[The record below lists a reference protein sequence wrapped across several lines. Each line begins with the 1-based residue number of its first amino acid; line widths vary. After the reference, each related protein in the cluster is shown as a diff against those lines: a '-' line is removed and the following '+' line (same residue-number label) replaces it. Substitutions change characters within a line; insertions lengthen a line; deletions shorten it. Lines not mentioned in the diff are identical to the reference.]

1 MKGMNRLRT
10 AAVAALAAFALA
22 SQAALAAEE
31 NEVQAKSSIKGVTV
45 YTDRA
50 HIERSALAEL
60 KAGRTS
66 LVFDSLPV
74 GIDPSSLQVDGSGPV
89 VLEDIVFRTKYFA
102 EIPDEK
108 IKALTEERDA
118 AQARLV
124 ATTDRIARAGAE
136 KAFLEKIVG
145 KVTAV
150 EEEGQSELNPDKWV
164 QMMKFY
170 RERRAFLDEEG
181 RIAERD
187 QRAQKADLDRI
198 VKELSDLSSGRQK
211 RNNQAVVILLADRP
225 AKAEIVLSYVVV
237 GPSWTPIYDLRVDSE
252 KRKLELSYNAY
263 IAQNTGEDWSGVRLS
278 LSTARPEIGGS
289 QPELEPWYVNIYKP
303 SPQRSE
309 VRRAK
314 EAKKL
319 EDAGMG
325 GRGFNMAADVDMV
338 AEEAAP
344 APIAVMGATARQGAV
359 AVVFDVKGA
368 TTIQSD
374 AAKHRVSITQ
384 ASFSASFRYSTAPK
398 LAPRAYLKAK
408 VKNETDF
415 PFLPG
420 ASKVFLDGAFV
431 ADSSIDLV
439 ASGEE
444 FWTYLGVDE
453 GVKVDYKL
461 VKRVKDE
468 QGLLQKK
475 NRYVYQYETVVT
487 NAKKADAEV
496 VLWDQLPVSS
506 DKDLVVKLIEPKYQ
520 KDSDALKKS
529 NTDIFE
535 WNFTLKPGESKK
547 IPFSFSVE
555 YPADANVEGL

>member
-1 MKGMNRLRT
+1 M
-10 AAVAALAAFALA
+10 
-22 SQAALAAEE
+22 
-31 NEVQAKSSIKGVTV
+31 
-45 YTDRA
+45 
-50 HIERSALAEL
+50 
-60 KAGRTS
+60 
-66 LVFDSLPV
+66 
-74 GIDPSSLQVDGSGPV
+74 
-89 VLEDIVFRTKYFA
+89 
-102 EIPDEK
+102 
-108 IKALTEERDA
+108 
-118 AQARLV
+118 
-124 ATTDRIARAGAE
+124 
-136 KAFLEKIVG
+136 
-145 KVTAV
+145 

-187 QRAQKADLDRI
+187 QRTQKAELDRI
-198 VKELSDLSSGRQK
+198 VKELSELSSGRQK

-263 IAQNTGEDWSGVRLS
+263 ITQNTGEDWSGVRLS

-303 SPQRSE
+303 EPQRPG
-309 VRRAK
+309 VRKAK
-314 EAKKL
+314 EARVVMRDEQVSL
-319 EDAGMG
+319 AGK
-325 GRGFNMAADVDMV
+325 GFNGTAYEDVDMM
-338 AEEAAP
+338 ANEAAP
-344 APIAVMGATARQGAV
+344 APMVSSGATARQGAV
-359 AVVFDVKGA
+359 AVVFDVKGT

-384 ASFSASFRYSTAPK
+384 ASFNASFRYSTAPK

-415 PFLPG
+415 PFLAG
-420 ASKVFLDGAFV
+420 VSKVFLDGAFV

-453 GVKVDYKL
+453 GMKVDYKL

-468 QGLLQKK
+468 KGLLEKK

-506 DKDLVVKLIEPKYQ
+506 DKDLVVKLIDPKYQ